1 MPFKKRR
8 ERKNAIFQTQ
18 REGVKNSPRSVTHP
32 SHSFPKVIGT
42 VFKKRYKNSK
52 RAKKRSVEVECKNK
66 RTKFEAASPPI
77 KIGGRG
83 TWTRLQISREPKDS
97 IRFGQSTDI
106 QIDRYKQK

>member
-1 MPFKKRR
+1 M
-8 ERKNAIFQTQ
+8 
-18 REGVKNSPRSVTHP
+18 THP

-66 RTKFEAASPPI
+66 RTNFEGATPEI
-77 KIGGRG
+77 KTGERGR
-83 TWTRLQISREPKDS
+83 WTRLQISREPKDS

-106 QIDRYKQK
+106 RIDRYKQK